1 MIKTK
6 RGLDLPIAG
15 KPAQSIQQGSA
26 IRHVGLLGPDYP
38 GLKPTMLVRE
48 GEAVRVGQPLFEDKR
63 TPGVLYVA
71 PAAGTVSAII
81 RGDKRVL
88 RSVVIAVDG
97 PSAVSEAV
105 SFAPLSADADRQQ
118 IVTRLAESGLWPSF
132 RTRPFSKVPAQ
143 DDQPHSI
150 FVTAIDT
157 NPLAADPA
165 IVIAAH
171 AAAFAAGV
179 ALLPKLTRG
188 KVFVCHR
195 AGDALPAL
203 AGERVTPSAFA
214 GPHPAG
220 LPGTHIH
227 FLDPVG
233 PHKSV
238 WHVNYQDVI
247 AMGYLAQEGRLWT
260 DRVVAIA
267 GPGARSPRL
276 VTTTMGADLGELT
289 AGEVQ
294 DDARIIS
301 GSVFAGR
308 ARSDTAGFLGRY
320 HLQVSLLPEDRERRL
335 FGYLSP
341 GARRHSVLPIYLSKW
356 LGERNVAF
364 STTTNGSPRGMVP
377 VGSYER
383 VMPLDILPTQL
394 LRSLLVGDLETAVAL
409 GALELDEEDVAL
421 CTYACPGKYE
431 YGPVLRSVLT
441 QIEKEG

>member
-6 RGLDLPIAG
+6 KGLDLPIAG
-15 KPAQSIQQGSA
+15 KPTQSIQHGPA
-26 IRHVGLLGPDYP
+26 VRHVGLLGPDYP

-48 GEAVRVGQPLFEDKR
+48 GEAVRAGQPLFEDKR

-71 PAAGTVSAII
+71 PAAGTVSAIN

-97 PSAVSEAV
+97 SKAVSEAV
-105 SFAPLSADADRQQ
+105 SFAPLSPDADRQQ
-118 IVTRLAESGLWPSF
+118 VVTRLAESGLWPSF

-165 IVIAAH
+165 VVIAAH

-179 ALLPKLTRG
+179 ALLPRLTRG

-195 AGDALPAL
+195 AGDGLPAL
-203 AGERVTPSAFA
+203 AGERVTPSAFT

-233 PHKSV
+233 PHKTV

-260 DRVVAIA
+260 ERVVAIA

-276 VTTTMGADLGELT
+276 VTTPLGADLGELT

-294 DDARIIS
+294 DDARVIS

-308 ARSDTAGFLGRY
+308 AMSDTAAFLGRY

-409 GALELDEEDVAL
+409 GALELDEEDIAL

>member
-15 KPAQSIQQGSA
+15 KPAQSIQHGSA

-48 GEAVRVGQPLFEDKR
+48 GESVRVGQPLFEDKR

-71 PAAGTVSAII
+71 PAAGTVSAIN

-88 RSVVIAVDG
+88 RSVVIAVEG
-97 PSAVSEAV
+97 SESL
-105 SFAPLSADADRQQ
+105 SFAPLPASAGREA
-118 IVTRLAESGLWPSF
+118 IVARLAESGLWPSF
-132 RTRPFSKVPAQ
+132 RTRPFSKVPAL
-143 DDQPHSI
+143 DAQPHSI

-165 IVIAAH
+165 VVIAAH

-195 AGDALPAL
+195 AGDALPAV
-203 AGERVTPSAFA
+203 AGEQITPSAFA

-227 FLDPVG
+227 FLDPVSA
-233 PHKSV
+233 HKTV

-247 AMGYLAQEGRLWT
+247 AMGYLAQDGRLWT
-260 DRVVAIA
+260 ERVVALA
-267 GPGARSPRL
+267 GPGARTPRL
-276 VTTTMGADLGELT
+276 VTTTLGADLAELT

-294 DDARIIS
+294 EDARVIS

-308 ARSDTAGFLGRY
+308 AQSATAGYLGRY

-394 LRSLLVGDLETAVAL
+394 LRSLLVGDLESAVAL
-409 GALELDEEDVAL
+409 GALELDEEDLAL

-431 YGPVLRSVLT
+431 YGPVLRGVLT